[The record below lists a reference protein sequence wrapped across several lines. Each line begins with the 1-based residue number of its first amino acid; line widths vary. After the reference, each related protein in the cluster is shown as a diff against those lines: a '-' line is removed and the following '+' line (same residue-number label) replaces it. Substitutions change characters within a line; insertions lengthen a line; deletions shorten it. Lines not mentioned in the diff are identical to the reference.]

1 MLAFGCRE
9 CCLPFWAMNGL
20 ADVPES
26 GVKNGDAVGLRG
38 AGEKD
43 DAVSVKEL
51 CRDVW
56 LSEWNEAPL
65 LKSG

>member
-1 MLAFGCRE
+1 
-9 CCLPFWAMNGL
+9 MNGL

-26 GVKNGDAVGLRG
+26 GVKKGDAVGLRG

-43 DAVSVKEL
+43 DAVSVKALFRE
-51 CRDVW
+51 VW
-56 LSEWNEAPL
+56 LSEWKEAPL

>member
-1 MLAFGCRE
+1 MLEFGCRD
-9 CCLPFWAMNGL
+9 CLPFWAMNGL

-43 DAVSVKEL
+43 DAVSVNAL

-56 LSEWNEAPL
+56 LSE
-65 LKSG
+65 